1 MCGIAGIVYKDKKLH
16 NVGADMTKMLHALQ
30 HRGPDSAGFAIYG
43 GMGLEDNEYIL
54 NIQVA
59 DKKGLLHTVQ
69 DAINVKTPIKE
80 DEIIPSV
87 EDSFIYK
94 CKIALDDFHDLKP
107 LITSIDNI
115 GSGNKGINGY
125 SVANADNDVIVL
137 NGSHSFQMIKDVG
150 SVYEI
155 AERYDTR
162 DVKGT
167 HAIGHT
173 RFSTESN
180 VDRYH
185 AHPFQTYIVKDIT
198 VVHNGQI
205 TNYWKVR
212 DPLERKGH
220 KFETNNDTE
229 CLVHY
234 IADKLD
240 TGYSLEEALE
250 QSVED
255 MDGPF
260 SYIIGTPNG
269 IGIAKDKLGLRPG
282 IMAENDDVF
291 AIASEE
297 IALHEVMDTQEV
309 EQISPGGE
317 VRVYEI

>member
-16 NVGADMTKMLHALQ
+16 NIGNDMTNMLHELQ
-30 HRGPDSAGFAIYG
+30 HRGPDSAGYSIYG
-43 GMGLEDNEYIL
+43 GTGLKENEYIL
-54 NIQVA
+54 KIQV
-59 DKKGLLHTVQ
+59 KEQNRLLETVQ
-69 DAINVKTPIKE
+69 DEINMVTPIQS
-80 DEIIPSV
+80 DEILPSV
-87 EDSFIYK
+87 GDSFIYK
-94 CKIALDDFHDLKP
+94 CKVELDNFSELKP
-107 LITSIDNI
+107 LISQVDSID
-115 GSGNKGINGY
+115 
-125 SVANADNDVIVL
+125 DVIVL
-137 NGSHSFQMIKDVG
+137 NGSQSFEMIKDVG
-150 SVYEI
+150 SVLDI
-155 AERYDTR
+155 AERYDVR

-173 RFSTESN
+173 RFSTESG

-185 AHPFQTYIVKDIT
+185 AHPFQTYIVRDIS

-220 KFETNNDTE
+220 IFETFNDTE

-234 IADKLD
+234 IADKLNS
-240 TGYSLEEALE
+240 GYTLEEALE

-260 SYIIGTPNG
+260 SYIIGTPQG

-282 IMAENDDVF
+282 VMAETDDVF

-297 IALHEVMDTQEV
+297 VSLRQVVDTQNI
-309 EQISPGGE
+309 EQISPGE
-317 VRVYEI
+317 VMVYEI

>member
-1 MCGIAGIVYKDKKLH
+1 MCGIAGIVFKDKKIH
-16 NVGADMTKMLHALQ
+16 NAGEDMGKMLDALQ

-43 GMGLEDNEYIL
+43 GLGLNENEYIL
-54 NIQVA
+54 NIQV
-59 DKKGLLHTVQ
+59 DQEVGLLDKVKEV
-69 DAINVKTPIKE
+69 INQRTTIEKE
-80 DEIIPSV
+80 RVIPSE
-87 EDSFIYK
+87 EDNSVIYK
-94 CKIALDDFHDLKP
+94 SQVTLNDFSELKP
-107 LITSIDNI
+107 LIQRIDTL
-115 GSGNKGINGY
+115 
-125 SVANADNDVIVL
+125 DDVIVL
-137 NGSHSFQMIKDVG
+137 NGSNSFEMIKDVG
-150 SVYEI
+150 YVKDIVSK
-155 AERYDTR
+155 YDVN
-162 DVKGT
+162 DIMGT

-185 AHPFQTYIVKDIT
+185 AHPFQTYIVKDVT

-205 TNYWKVR
+205 TNYWKIR

-220 KFETNNDTE
+220 IFETTNDTE

-260 SYIIGTPNG
+260 SYVIGTPNG
-269 IGIAKDKLGLRPG
+269 IGIAKDRLGLRPG
-282 IMAENDDVF
+282 VMAENDDIF

-297 IALHEVMDTQEV
+297 VSLRSVMDVKDV
-309 EQISPGGE
+309 EQISPGE